1 MQFARLTAS
10 YENYENYENCVAHV
24 GCSEERTASVEA

>member
-1 MQFARLTAS
+1 MAMCGGAF